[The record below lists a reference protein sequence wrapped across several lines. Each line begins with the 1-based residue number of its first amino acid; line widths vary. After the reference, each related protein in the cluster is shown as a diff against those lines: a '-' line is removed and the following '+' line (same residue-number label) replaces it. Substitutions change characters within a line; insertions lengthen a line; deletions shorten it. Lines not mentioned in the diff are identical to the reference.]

1 MKMMPL
7 TGKAVKLIT
16 LKLSMKVLNKKHG
29 MKRGAVTALLFGFLM
44 LFALADTVSA
54 QIQQRMGFQPGQVN
68 VPGYY
73 DLTRPGQEAVN
84 INIWGAVRT
93 AGYYVVP
100 AGTDL
105 SQMLSFSGGPSTLGE
120 RRRDRRPDITVSIS
134 REMSEGRSVVYIADF
149 NYLIDEAQIYPVLED
164 GDIIILEGEPLPRR
178 WEARDYLSLVST
190 AVSVLLL
197 VDRFVYPIARN

>member
-1 MKMMPL
+1 MTVTDMKHVNSRGVLP
-7 TGKAVKLIT
+7 AVLLGILI
-16 LKLSMKVLNKKHG
+16 
-29 MKRGAVTALLFGFLM
+29 LFTIAGP
-44 LFALADTVSA
+44 ASA
-54 QIQQRMGFQPGQVN
+54 QIQQRIGFQPGQVN

-105 SQMLSFSGGPSTLGE
+105 SQILSFSGGPATLGE

-134 REMSEGRSVVYIADF
+134 REMSEGRKVVYIADF
-149 NYLIDEAQIYPVLED
+149 NYLINETQVYPVLED

-197 VDRFVYPIARN
+197 VDRFIYPIARN

>member
-1 MKMMPL
+1 M
-7 TGKAVKLIT
+7 TV
-16 LKLSMKVLNKKHG
+16 LKKKPVTN
-29 MKRGAVTALLFGFLM
+29 RRAVTALVLGFLM
-44 LFALADTVSA
+44 LFSLTDTVTA
-54 QIQQRMGFQPGQVN
+54 QIQQRLGFQPGQLN

-134 REMSEGRSVVYIADF
+134 REMSEGRKVVYIADF

-178 WEARDYLSLVST
+178 WEARDYLSLVSAT
-190 AVSVLLL
+190 VSVLLL
-197 VDRFVYPIARN
+197 VDRFIYPIARN

>member
-1 MKMMPL
+1 MKHVNSRGILP
-7 TGKAVKLIT
+7 AVLLGILI
-16 LKLSMKVLNKKHG
+16 
-29 MKRGAVTALLFGFLM
+29 LFSSAGP
-44 LFALADTVSA
+44 ASA
-54 QIQQRMGFQPGQVN
+54 QIQQRMGFQAGQVN

-105 SQMLSFSGGPSTLGE
+105 SQVLSFSGGPATLGE

-134 REMSEGRSVVYIADF
+134 REMSEGRKVVYVADF
-149 NYLIDEAQIYPVLED
+149 NYLINETQVYPVLED
-164 GDIIILEGEPLPRR
+164 GDIVILEGEPLPRR

-190 AVSVLLL
+190 GVSVLLL
-197 VDRFVYPIARN
+197 VDRFIYPIARN

>member
-1 MKMMPL
+1 MTETDTKHHYSRGVLPAML
-7 TGKAVKLIT
+7 LGLLI
-16 LKLSMKVLNKKHG
+16 
-29 MKRGAVTALLFGFLM
+29 LFSHASPAM
-44 LFALADTVSA
+44 A

-73 DLTRPGQEAVN
+73 DLTRPGQDAVN

-134 REMSEGRSVVYIADF
+134 RAMSEGRKIVYIADF
-149 NYLIDEAQIYPVLED
+149 NYLINEAQIYPILED

-178 WEARDYLSLVST
+178 WEARDYLSLVSAT
-190 AVSVLLL
+190 VSVLLL
-197 VDRFVYPIARN
+197 VDRFIYPIARN

>member
-1 MKMMPL
+1 MTVTDIKHSNSRGVFPAIL
-7 TGKAVKLIT
+7 LGFLFLIT
-16 LKLSMKVLNKKHG
+16 HASP
-29 MKRGAVTALLFGFLM
+29 AT
-44 LFALADTVSA
+44 A
-54 QIQQRMGFQPGQVN
+54 QIQQRMGFQPGQLN

-73 DLTRPGQEAVN
+73 DLTRPGQDAVN

-105 SQMLSFSGGPSTLGE
+105 SQLLSFSGGPSTLGE
-120 RRRDRRPDITVSIS
+120 RRRERRPDITVSIS
-134 REMSEGRSVVYIADF
+134 REMSEGRKVVYVADF
-149 NYLIDEAQIYPVLED
+149 NYLINEAQIYPVLED

-197 VDRFVYPIARN
+197 IDRFIYPIARN